1 MQMSSVRNPVADLR
15 ELGIENV
22 SNVYYQL
29 SPGKLAEQTVAR
41 KQGIYTDTG
50 ALAVST
56 GEYTGRSP
64 KDRFIVKDAVTA
76 DTLNWNDF
84 NIPFTEENFDR
95 LYSRITR
102 YFAGKEV
109 WVRDCYACADE
120 GFRVNIKVVTELP
133 WSSLFAYNMFL
144 RPSEEELDY
153 MHPEWTLIQAPG
165 CLADPA
171 TDGTRQQNFSAINFT
186 KKIII
191 IGGSAYTGEVK
202 KGIFTI
208 LNYVLPH
215 NKNVLS
221 MHCAAN
227 IGENGDTAIF
237 FGLSGTGKTTLSADP
252 ARKLIGD
259 DEHGWTATGVFN
271 FEGGCYAKCID
282 LSEEKEPQIFRA
294 VREGALLENTRF
306 FPGTNTVNYADKTI
320 TENTR
325 VSYPLHYIENAL
337 EHAVGSIPKNIF
349 FLTCDAYGVLPPV
362 SRLSPGQAM
371 YQFISGYTA
380 KVAGT
385 EAGITE
391 PKSTFS
397 ACFGA
402 PFLPLHPARYA
413 QMLGERMRKYNVNVW
428 LVNTGWT
435 GGPYGTGTRIKLS
448 YTRAMIAAALNG
460 QLDKVT
466 FHPHPVFGFAI
477 PDNCPGVPGNMLNP
491 RHTWSDKTAYDTQLK
506 DLAGQFIRNF
516 EKYAAAADAEIMAA
530 APVVLAKTQSSK
542 ERKDF

>member
-64 KDRFIVKDAVTA
+64 KDRFIVKDAITA

-102 YFAGKEV
+102 YFSGKEV

-491 RHTWSDKTAYDTQLK
+491 RNTWSDKTAYDTQLK